1 MRKPAWLIVLLIGST
16 TFVTS
21 CKKKDKGDE
30 CTLNEANFSGSYQ
43 IESVKYKA
51 SPASPE
57 TDGTSL
63 FFDPCELDDVTTFN
77 NTSHTYT
84 YSDAGIV
91 CTPNG
96 DDNGTWSLSGNSITV
111 DGTAEVIENFSCS
124 NFSLSQ
130 TSINTAGDK
139 ITITFKKQ

>member
-1 MRKPAWLIVLLIGST
+1 MKKCNWLFFLLIVT
-16 TFVTS
+16 TSFMLS
-21 CKKKDKGDE
+21 CKKKDKVKT
-30 CTLNEANFSGSYQ
+30 CTLSEANFAGSYK
-43 IESVKYKA
+43 IESVKYKL
-51 SPASPE
+51 SPSAAE
-57 TDGTSL
+57 VDGISYV
-63 FFDPCELDDVTTFN
+63 DPCELDDITTFN
-77 NTSHTYT
+77 HTSHTYT

-96 DDNGTWSLSGNSITV
+96 DDNGTWSLSGGSITV
-111 DGTAEVIENFSCS
+111 DGTAEVIENFTCS